1 MPTAFGSDFFDELM
15 KLEGDSG
22 GKQIMNSHK
31 ESIEYVEIND
41 PLEGF
46 DIDTREDYEYFISK
60 I

>member
-1 MPTAFGSDFFDELM
+1 M